1 MKILIVAT
9 LDLLSKEELETIVAN
24 IEKFS
29 DDNVKIKETKD
40 IRLVEAIAD
49 SGLIALKD
57 GEIEYLTAP
66 VNSKEETKITVVRNE
81 AKKTVKLYLN
91 NSWLDFDLDGK
102 NSHIQRI
109 RGMRINAKSIG
120 YDKGEMKDLQLSE
133 YSEENDVSLYIQER
147 YVIAWSEKAVISKKA
162 QDNTDVIRNMTGD
175 MRLLLDRATKEFL
188 EYRRNGLSISKEETE
203 KKK

>member
-1 MKILIVAT
+1 MKILILGALNIMT
-9 LDLLSKEELETIVAN
+9 AEEITKIMVN

-29 DDNVKIKETKD
+29 DEHVKIKETKD
-40 IRLVEAIAD
+40 KTLVEAIAD
-49 SGLIALKD
+49 SGLIAIKD

-66 VNSKEETKITVVRNE
+66 VNEKEETKITVLRNE
-81 AKKTVKLYLN
+81 AKRTVKLYLN
-91 NSWLDFDLDGK
+91 DSWLEFDLDGK

-133 YSEENDVSLYIQER
+133 YSEDNDVNLYIQER
-147 YVIAWSEKAVISKKA
+147 YVIAWSEKAAISKKP
-162 QDNTDVIRNMTGD
+162 QDNTDVIRDIAGD

-188 EYRRNGLSISKEETE
+188 EYRRNGLSVSKEETE

>member
-1 MKILIVAT
+1 MKILIVAA
-9 LDLLSKEELETIVAN
+9 LDLLSKEELETIVSN

-133 YSEENDVSLYIQER
+133 YSEENDVNLYIQER

-188 EYRRNGLSISKEETE
+188 EYRRNGLSTSKEETE